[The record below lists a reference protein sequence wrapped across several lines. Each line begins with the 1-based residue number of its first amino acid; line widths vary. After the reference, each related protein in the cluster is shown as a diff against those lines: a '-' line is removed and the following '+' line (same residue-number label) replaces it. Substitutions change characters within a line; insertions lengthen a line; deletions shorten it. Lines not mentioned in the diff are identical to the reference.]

1 MWFSYL
7 QPMDLFTHWV
17 QDQDMEGHCYGW
29 HLQIPSLNVFL
40 SKIEAV
46 EMEAAVCAAIQE
58 NKLHSDQVHM
68 VQIQASDKVS
78 NR

>member
-1 MWFSYL
+1 MCSSP
-7 QPMDLFTHWV
+7 Q
-17 QDQDMEGHCYGW
+17 
-29 HLQIPSLNVFL
+29 
-40 SKIEAV
+40 IEAV
-46 EMEAAVCAAIQE
+46 EMEAAVCTAMLE